1 MSRMA
6 LRSYERI
13 VRVRKQ
19 DIRSVTARNS
29 CDDMSQTIGSVM
41 VECKDN
47 GVGVVKCPSYDDVD
61 QGTEAAQASVIG
73 TVASLK

>member
-29 CDDMSQTIGSVM
+29 CDDMSQTIRSGM
-41 VECKDN
+41 VESKD
-47 GVGVVKCPSYDDVD
+47 GWLL
-61 QGTEAAQASVIG
+61 E
-73 TVASLK
+73 L